1 MPSLKSLVDLEL
13 KSSEPPITPV
23 TALSTYAFVDSADG
37 MLVAVA
43 PVNVS
48 ESSIAFEILASALA
62 SV

>member
-1 MPSLKSLVDLEL
+1 M
-13 KSSEPPITPV
+13 
-23 TALSTYAFVDSADG
+23 YAFVDSADG

-62 SV
+62 FV